1 MVRFSF
7 PARVDARA
15 ARLVAGGVVLI
26 ATAAVVTGQPLLAAL
41 LALGFAARVAWG
53 PRFSVL
59 ARAALWLS
67 ARLGPTARVAGSPK
81 RFAQGIGAAV
91 TLTATALHLAG
102 QDGAA
107 RIALGILAVFA
118 TLEASLGVCVGC
130 KLHALLIRAGLLREA
145 SCETCELER
154 A

>member
-1 MVRFSF
+1 MFGFSF
-7 PARVDARA
+7 PARVDALA
-15 ARLVAGGVVLI
+15 ARLVAAGVVLI
-26 ATAAVVTGQPLLAAL
+26 AVTALATGQTALAAV

-67 ARLGPTARVAGSPK
+67 ARLGPSAQVAGAPK

-91 TLTATALHLAG
+91 TLSATGLYLGGH
-102 QDGAA
+102 DGAA
-107 RIALGILAVFA
+107 RLALVVLAAFA
-118 TLEASLGVCVGC
+118 ALEAGLGVCVGC
-130 KLHALLIRAGLLREA
+130 HLHAGLLRAGLLREP
-145 SCETCELER
+145 SCDTCAIER

>member
-26 ATAAVVTGQPLLAAL
+26 ATTAIATGQTLLAAA

-67 ARLGPTARVAGSPK
+67 AQLGPTVRVAGSPK

-91 TLTATALHLAG
+91 TLTATGLHVAG

-107 RIALGILAVFA
+107 RVALGILAVFA
-118 TLEASLGVCVGC
+118 TLEAGLGLCVGC

-145 SCETCELER
+145 PCDTCAIER